1 MIVEESCVWD
11 STFRTTVDA
20 WRRLGAPWMSSCY
33 DFTPRRR
40 CWPETRRSTSN
51 TKGKKVP
58 FQWLGYLRFNRVVF
72 DHHNKFQ
79 GFWPMTFSL
88 NISATFWCPMQWLN
102 DYGQVLGDANNFV
115 LSFTTVVHRQVFV
128 SIEVLP
134 FFVPCFDIEVLDVL
148 PWICWA
154 LFDRY
159 FVCLCDLVV
168 YQPWGVGDG
177 MNVSL
182 FCMK

>member
-102 DYGQVLGDANNFV
+102 DYGHVLGDANN
-115 LSFTTVVHRQVFV
+115 SC
-128 SIEVLP
+128 SILHNW
-134 FFVPCFDIEVLDVL
+134 CSQ
-148 PWICWA
+148 A
-154 LFDRY
+154 S
-159 FVCLCDLVV
+159 VCINRGT
-168 YQPWGVGDG
+168 P
-177 MNVSL
+177 L
-182 FCMK
+182 FCSLLWYWGLGCLALNMLGIVW